1 MHSVIF
7 LHIFF
12 LFLGERL
19 FRGYK
24 ELCTHTDRLAE
35 ISHIVFVVHGVGQV
49 ITFSHYRFKLE
60 RILKGCLDLIPS
72 PSPSVKIQIM
82 GGKVCLRCKGKTL
95 LGVVN
100 KLLKTKSLFTK
111 PSNVLPLHLKQTFP
125 FIIWVFVE
133 VEGDVSKSRIPFKIF
148 PTLWIN
154 TCIENTW
161 YSHVQIFYY
170 KSFKKH
176 LKICIRWFPSSIY

>member
-49 ITFSHYRFKLE
+49 IKFF
-60 RILKGCLDLIPS
+60 
-72 PSPSVKIQIM
+72 Q
-82 GGKVCLRCKGKTL
+82 
-95 LGVVN
+95 N
-100 KLLKTKSLFTK
+100 QFT
-111 PSNVLPLHLKQTFP
+111 N
-125 FIIWVFVE
+125 FIE
-133 VEGDVSKSRIPFKIF
+133 KR
-148 PTLWIN
+148 
-154 TCIENTW
+154 
-161 YSHVQIFYY
+161 
-170 KSFKKH
+170 KH
-176 LKICIRWFPSSIY
+176 LQKFSKKI